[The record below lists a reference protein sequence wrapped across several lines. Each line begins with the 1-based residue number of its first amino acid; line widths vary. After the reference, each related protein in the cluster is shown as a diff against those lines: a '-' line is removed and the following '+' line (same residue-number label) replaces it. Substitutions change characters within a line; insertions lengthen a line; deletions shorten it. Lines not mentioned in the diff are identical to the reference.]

1 MHTYHELTIIKDVV
15 KCDTHLKN
23 FKAGNFNLFESVVFL
38 FQKINDTES
47 WNAVYLPNSQMFD
60 LSGMQKL
67 ICVPFA
73 HPHILQSCGTETT
86 SGYS

>member
-1 MHTYHELTIIKDVV
+1 MRHP
-15 KCDTHLKN
+15 LKN

-47 WNAVYLPNSQMFD
+47 WNAVHLPNSQMFD

>member
-1 MHTYHELTIIKDVV
+1 MRHP
-15 KCDTHLKN
+15 LKN

-73 HPHILQSCGTETT
+73 HPQHFTELWNRNHIRVLLKKLRKF
-86 SGYS
+86 